1 MHLDP
6 GMRGSEPEPFDVTA
20 NVITTLLVLAHWFVV
35 LGLSLRV
42 IHRRSPVG
50 VSVAWIAVMFMMP
63 LVGAVMYLM
72 IGERRLG
79 RRRAAL
85 RVSCEDALEQWQRG
99 LIAAS
104 SGGQLHESDT
114 GGQLPRLAQSLL
126 GLPPQPG
133 NRLELLH
140 DFNAVFDAMVADIDA
155 TQLRCDLCFYIWHGA
170 GRTVDI
176 VDALVRAAGRGV
188 VCRVIADDLGSRGF
202 LAGPQAARLRAA
214 GVFVRAALPTGRLPD
229 LLWRAD
235 LRNHRKIALFDDRIG
250 YTGSQNMA
258 DPREFKQ
265 DAGAGQWVDAMVRI
279 RGPAVAALAG
289 VFALDWAVEG
299 SEAFVPPPATH
310 ADDMYLTGAVVQVAP
325 SGPAVNPGA
334 LLPLLL
340 TAIYAARSEI
350 VMTTPYFV
358 PDEAIITALL
368 SAARRG
374 VAVTLVVPTRNDSR
388 LVRYASVAHFA
399 ELLSTGARI
408 ALFDGGL
415 LHTKSLAI
423 DGRAA
428 IFGSMNLDM
437 RSIWLNFEVSLFVY
451 DERFTTKLRALQ
463 DSYIAQSRFMDG
475 REWKRRPHWRKFAED
490 VARLLGPLL

>member
-1 MHLDP
+1 MTTN
-6 GMRGSEPEPFDVTA
+6 VT
-20 NVITTLLVLAHWFVV
+20 TTLLVLAHWFGV

-42 IHRRSPVG
+42 IQRRSPVG
-50 VSVAWIAVMFMMP
+50 VSVAWIAAMFMMP

-72 IGERRLG
+72 FGERRLG
-79 RRRAAL
+79 RRRVAQRA
-85 RVSCEDALEQWQRG
+85 SCEAALEQWQRTLNETSG
-99 LIAAS
+99 
-104 SGGQLHESDT
+104 GGQLHESGT

-133 NRLELLH
+133 NRLELLD

-155 TQLRCDLCFYIWHGA
+155 AQQRCELCFYIWHGA
-170 GRTVDI
+170 GRTLDI

-188 VCRVIADDLGSRGF
+188 VCRVIADDLGSRAF
-202 LAGPQAARLRAA
+202 LAGPHAARLRAA

-235 LRNHRKIALFDDRIG
+235 LRNHRKIAVFDDRIG
-250 YTGSQNMA
+250 YTGSQNLA
-258 DPREFKQ
+258 DPRDFHQ
-265 DAGAGQWVDAMVRI
+265 DAGAGRWIDAMVRM

-299 SEAFVPPPATH
+299 SEAFVAPPDPH
-310 ADDMYLTGAVVQVAP
+310 ADAIHPDGAMVQVAP

-374 VAVTLVVPTRNDSR
+374 VAVTLVVPARNDSR
-388 LVRYASVAHFA
+388 LVRYASVAYFE
-399 ELLSTGARI
+399 ELLSTGVHI

-423 DGRAA
+423 DGRSA

-451 DERFTTKLRALQ
+451 DEGFTAKLRALQ
-463 DSYIAQSRFMDG
+463 DRYIAQSRFMDA
-475 REWKRRPHWRKFAED
+475 RAWQQRPRWRKFAED
-490 VARLLGPLL
+490 IARLLGPLL